1 MKAVVLGKYTPH
13 ALKGVISGSDRQAA
27 IKALMDVVGGSV
39 ESAIFTRGEYDV
51 VVTVEIGDQ
60 VKLMGLVAAIRASG
74 AFEKADYLEQID
86 LDSVVGVAGEATKVY
101 TPAG

>member
-13 ALKGVISGSDRQAA
+13 ALKGVIAGSDRQAA

-86 LDSVVGVAGEATKVY
+86 LDSVVAVAGEATKVY